1 MYPLLFFFICYK
13 TFVNDIMGIG
23 CFFQGNS
30 NHQNSRGRNMNQHKP
45 KAVPN
50 ENQKKVKKTM
60 PKNKKPLS
68 SPAKQ
73 MVWWAKYLII
83 FSLIVILIWPLGLGL
98 LWTMNGLYKLI
109 DPTEFPTLDDNIVNI
124 IKTTSA
130 ESPPA
135 KKGVALCEAMINRLN
150 DELNS
155 RLGWTVNDIW
165 ISPTAWVDNR
175 DNRQRGVI
183 FATRLLTNFF
193 ATNFAKYGGAG
204 AEDEGLKKAREE
216 YFAYTP
222 DSWWFPSSEDQ
233 YKKGIEMIRDYEKR
247 LLQKDAVYNVRSDKL
262 YSLFSYIL
270 SAEFLDQPLGLLV
283 EENEKVKYTDLDDR
297 IYYTQGVVLV
307 LRDFLKVLT
316 HIYPEIE
323 SRGGKDNLKLAFDA
337 MDKIC
342 TYDPLIVLRGEHDSI
357 WADHRGKL
365 ARYLLTVR
373 ERLRDVTNSLN
384 R

>member
-1 MYPLLFFFICYK
+1 MDK
-13 TFVNDIMGIG
+13 NKKNV
-23 CFFQGNS
+23 S
-30 NHQNSRGRNMNQHKP
+30 QNQ
-45 KAVPN
+45 
-50 ENQKKVKKTM
+50 NQKKIKRPTSKRR
-60 PKNKKPLS
+60 KGAPL
-68 SPAKQ
+68 PAKQ
-73 MVWWAKYLII
+73 MVWWTKYLVIVA
-83 FSLIVILIWPLGLGL
+83 LVVILIWPLGLGL
-98 LWTMNGLYKLI
+98 LWTMNGLYRMI
-109 DPTEFPTLDDNIVNI
+109 DPTRFSTVDNTIVTLL
-124 IKTTSA
+124 KTTSP
-130 ESPPA
+130 ESPSA
-135 KKGVALCEAMINRLN
+135 KKGVALCEAMINRLE

-155 RLGWTVNDIW
+155 RLGWSVNDLW
-165 ISPTAWVDNR
+165 VSPTAWLDNR
-175 DNRQRGVI
+175 ANRQKGVI

-204 AEDEGLKKAREE
+204 AEDEALKKAREE

-233 YKKGIEMIRDYEKR
+233 YKKGIEQIRDYEKR
-247 LLQKDAVYNVRSDKL
+247 LLKGEAVYNVRSDKL
-262 YSLFSYIL
+262 YSLFSFIIGP
-270 SAEFLDQPLGLLV
+270 EFLDQPLGLLV
-283 EENEKVKYTDLDDR
+283 EENEKVKYTDLDNR

-307 LRDFLKVLT
+307 LRDFLTVLC
-316 HIYPEIE
+316 HLYPEVE

-342 TYDPLIVLRGEHDSI
+342 TYDPLVVLRGEHDSI